1 MHKPLIFFTG
11 GASMLALNWAC
22 AMRDRYQIVLGE
34 HRCKVQLVGATSIL
48 VNMHNVDN
56 LFDQIRKLKPDI
68 IIHTAGL
75 TNVEFCEVNPDLAH
89 QINVQISGNIAEV
102 ASQLNSPLVHISTDH
117 LFAGIHQNETEDA
130 NACPLNVYGLS
141 KLNAEKIV
149 LDLNQ
154 STLIFRTNFYGWGSS
169 RKQSF
174 SDWII
179 YQLRAGKKINL
190 FNDVFYTPILIS
202 NFVSAAHQ
210 LIDKS
215 ASGIYNLVGS
225 ERLSKYDFAVSVAQ
239 VFDLPEDLLVQSS
252 IADAKHL
259 VKRPR
264 DMSLS
269 NSKIVREFG
278 VNFPNTLASL
288 YELRNQEKTGL
299 SHEIFHSIQ
308 LS

>member
-1 MHKPLIFFTG
+1 MSKILFTG
-11 GASMLALNWAC
+11 GSSLLALNWAC
-22 AMRDRYQIVLGE
+22 SIRNSHEVYLGVHESKISLFGAESVPLELNNVSKFYRLVLQI
-34 HRCKVQLVGATSIL
+34 Q
-48 VNMHNVDN
+48 
-56 LFDQIRKLKPDI
+56 PDLI
-68 IIHTAGL
+68 INTTGL
-75 TNVEFCEVNPDLAH
+75 TNVEACESKLELAH
-89 QINVQISGNIAEV
+89 HINVELAANIASV
-102 ASQLNSPLVHISTDH
+102 AFQLKVPLVHISTDH
-117 LFAGIHQNETEDA
+117 LFSGLIKNQTELSQPCPINE
-130 NACPLNVYGLS
+130 YGRS
-141 KLNAEKIV
+141 KLNAERAVMDI
-149 LDLNQ
+149 NP

-169 RKQSF
+169 KKQSF

-179 YQLRAGKKINL
+179 YQLRAGIKINL

-202 NFVSAAHQ
+202 NFVRAAHQ

-252 IADAKHL
+252 ISDAKHL

-269 NSKIVREFG
+269 NSKIVRELG

-288 YELRNQEKTGL
+288 HELRNQEEAGL
-299 SHEIFHSIQ
+299 SREIFHSIQ